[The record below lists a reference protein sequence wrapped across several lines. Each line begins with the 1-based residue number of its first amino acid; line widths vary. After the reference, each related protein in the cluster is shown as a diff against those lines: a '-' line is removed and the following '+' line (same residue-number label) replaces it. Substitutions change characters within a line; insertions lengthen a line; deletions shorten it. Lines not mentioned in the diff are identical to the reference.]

1 MKVPEANDSFL
12 NVTLTGQVETSC
24 VAGGARWF
32 NRQENINSVHFSRD
46 QSVSEQDKWP
56 PHLAYFRLNNKN

>member
-12 NVTLTGQVETSC
+12 NVRLTGQVETSS

-32 NRQENINSVHFSRD
+32 NRQENIMNIVFIFHETN
-46 QSVSEQDKWP
+46 VC
-56 PHLAYFRLNNKN
+56 LNRTNGHQIWHISD

>member
-32 NRQENINSVHFSRD
+32 NRQDNINSVHFSRD
-46 QSVSEQDKWP
+46 
-56 PHLAYFRLNNKN
+56 